1 MSEHSHPEPSPL
13 ALRGVQAGYG
23 ERTVLHGIDLA
34 VVAHGVTSVIG
45 PNGCGKSTMVRTMG
59 RLLRPT
65 AGDVLVDE
73 RPIRTLSTRDV
84 ARRIAV
90 LPQSPLA
97 PEGLTVADLAARG
110 RQPHQPWYR
119 QWSIGDER
127 IVADALRLTR
137 LTDLADRPL
146 EELSGGQRQRAWLAM
161 VLAQQTPVILLDEPT
176 THLDLAHAVE
186 VLDLVHQLAAEQ
198 GKTVLVVL
206 HDLGLAARYSDRLVV
221 MKQGRIVTQGS
232 PAEVLDD
239 RLLAEVFGLA
249 AHVFPDPVDGL
260 PTVVPARKPTSSAPR
275 DPAGG
280 AVELGVAPVRS

>member
-1 MSEHSHPEPSPL
+1 MSEQSHLEPSPL
-13 ALRGVQAGYG
+13 ALRGVRAGYG
-23 ERTVLHGIDLA
+23 ERTVLHDLDLS
-34 VVAHGVTSVIG
+34 VVPHGVTSVIG

-59 RLLRPT
+59 RLLKPT
-65 AGDVLVDE
+65 AGEVLVDG

-119 QWSIGDER
+119 QWSPGDER
-127 IVADALRLTR
+127 IVDDALRLTQ

-161 VLAQQTPVILLDEPT
+161 VLAQQTPVVLLDEPT

-186 VLDLVHQLAAEQ
+186 VLELVHQLAATQ

-206 HDLGLAARYSDRLVV
+206 HDLGLAARYSDWLVV

-232 PAEVLDD
+232 PADVLED

-260 PTVVPARKPTSSAPR
+260 PTVVPARTLR
-275 DPAGG
+275 
-280 AVELGVAPVRS
+280 